1 MIGGLFDS
9 HCHLDDV
16 KFDADREDVI
26 RRMREEGLSGCV
38 TVGSDI
44 DSSLKC
50 LNIALEHEGIYAAAG
65 VHPHEAKDAPAD
77 YLQTLEKILKQP
89 EVRALGEIGLDY
101 HYDFSPRDV
110 QSDVFSD
117 QLELAYQCRLPVIV
131 HVREAHGDV
140 LKILKRRAPKLCGG
154 IIHCYSGSAES
165 VREYVALGFHISF
178 AGSLTFKNAAKLRE
192 AALAV
197 PPDRLLVETDSP
209 YLSPEP
215 KRGGRN
221 EPANVK
227 YICEA
232 LAVIRGIPGQQVAD
246 MTARNARD
254 VFAIQL

>member
-1 MIGGLFDS
+1 M
-9 HCHLDDV
+9 
-16 KFDADREDVI
+16 
-26 RRMREEGLSGCV
+26 
-38 TVGSDI
+38 
-44 DSSLKC
+44 
-50 LNIALEHEGIYAAAG
+50 
-65 VHPHEAKDAPAD
+65 
-77 YLQTLEKILKQP
+77 
-89 EVRALGEIGLDY
+89 
-101 HYDFSPRDV
+101 
-110 QSDVFSD
+110 
-117 QLELAYQCRLPVIV
+117 
-131 HVREAHGDV
+131 
-140 LKILKRRAPKLCGG
+140 
-154 IIHCYSGSAES
+154 
-165 VREYVALGFHISF
+165 ALGFHISF